1 MCLEGDIALMN
12 SMFLVFKKTPK
23 SLHLSDFRH
32 WPYSFPFTYLS
43 PEYLLHIFSN
53 MNPPAD

>member
-12 SMFLVFKKTPK
+12 PMFLVFKKTPK

-32 WPYSFPFTYLS
+32 WPYSSPFTYLS
-43 PEYLLHIFSN
+43 PEYLFHIL
-53 MNPPAD
+53 AT